1 MLMSGF
7 RAHSIATALFALLVP
22 GGASA
27 QQPQLKIF
35 DSHMHYNAEASSVFA
50 LDQVLETVRR
60 NSVGGIVP
68 NSRPNRGTQQIVD
81 ARPAGLWVV
90 PFIRPYRVPSD
101 KENWHRDPAI
111 YDLIETEYTRGDYKG
126 VGEFHIYGN
135 QTENPI
141 AKKAV
146 DFAVQHDLYLLAHS
160 DEAAV
165 MNMLSY
171 NPKAK
176 VIWAHTGFST
186 PEPLVQQMLE
196 KYPTLWCELSYRS
209 GITEG
214 GGRLSTEWRN
224 LFAKHSDRFVLGSD
238 TWVNQRWSS
247 YDSTMREYRGWLAQ
261 LPEDQAKRIAHGNAE
276 RLYGGKIE

>member
-1 MLMSGF
+1 
-7 RAHSIATALFALLVP
+7 VP
-22 GGASA
+22 AASA

-50 LDQVLETVRR
+50 LDQVLETFRR
-60 NSVGGIVP
+60 NGVAGIVP

-81 ARPAGLWVV
+81 AKPAGLWVV

-101 KENWHRDPAI
+101 VENWHRDPAI
-111 YDLIETEYTRGDYKG
+111 YDLIETEFKRGYYKG

-165 MNMLSY
+165 INMLTY

-176 VIWAHTGFST
+176 VIWAHTGFGT

-214 GGRLSTEWRN
+214 GGRLSAEWRN
-224 LFAKHSDRFVLGSD
+224 LFAKHSDRFLLGSD

-247 YDSTMREYRGWLAQ
+247 YDFTMREYRGWLAQ
-261 LPEDQAKRIAHGNAE
+261 LPDDQAKRIAHGNAE

>member
-1 MLMSGF
+1 MPMFGF
-7 RAHSIATALFALLVP
+7 LARSIATAILAMLVP
-22 GGASA
+22 AASA

-50 LDQVLETVRR
+50 LDQVLETFRR
-60 NSVGGIVP
+60 NGVAGIVP

-81 ARPAGLWVV
+81 AKPAGLWVV

-101 KENWHRDPAI
+101 VENWHRDPAI
-111 YDLIETEYTRGDYKG
+111 YDLIETEFKRGYYKG

-165 MNMLSY
+165 INMLTY

-176 VIWAHTGFST
+176 VIWAHTGFGT

-214 GGRLSTEWRN
+214 GGRLSAEWRN
-224 LFAKHSDRFVLGSD
+224 LFAKHSDRFLLGSD

-247 YDSTMREYRGWLAQ
+247 YDFTMREYRGWLAQ
-261 LPEDQAKRIAHGNAE
+261 LPDDQAKRIAHGNAE